1 MIDSKRTLFWVLS
14 VFLLG
19 GTALGQM
26 RRNVVVLPF
35 TTGEDQMW
43 LSTATARV
51 LSAKIE
57 RTGRLRPLDRQQL
70 SALGASINIDI
81 RQAGELP
88 IPALRRLGRWLDTDV
103 LLIGRVGR
111 SHDRNR
117 ARDLVGPSVSRNVP
131 EGAEMWLAARL
142 YGYPGGALL
151 GSAFVE
157 GTEDGLFELYDGL
170 LQQIL
175 DRLDVPEARAV
186 RAYGRPTHSVEA
198 FRLIS
203 EATESFSDSRDEKA
217 RAWTAEA
224 LRRALHIDPVYSDAH
239 LLEGRML
246 QAHGD
251 TDGAREAFGQA
262 SALDPTDPRP
272 RWALARLARS
282 MGDPTA
288 EATALATVLEAQPED
303 DRAIGRLARLHAEA
317 GRHTEARRDYD
328 RALSLFNRE
337 PERLAE
343 VGSYLIGIGDPAVA
357 ESLYQ
362 QAIHIE
368 PGNPEHHLGM
378 IFARTHQGHLA
389 QAEQAFEEAVTIGA
403 ESADLWLAAGQLSR
417 EKQDYVGA
425 AKRFEHALS
434 LAPDRPDLLIEVA
447 DLHAREGDI
456 DGAVLAYENALIKG
470 VPLEDIADPLARAYG
485 QLDEG
490 AADSFIQSL
499 ALDTN
504 RIDILLLAARLFS
517 ERGHH
522 QAAVVAYEDALIK
535 GAPIEDIAG
544 PIARAYL
551 KLDEGAADSFIQS
564 LALDTNRI
572 DILLLA
578 ARLFSERGH
587 HQAAV
592 VAYED
597 ALIKGAPIEDI
608 AGPIARA
615 YLKLDDATAV
625 ERILGSV
632 PNRPDLSMIRGDL
645 YRQTGRLREAMGAY
659 EKAVAAS
666 PTDVKL
672 ARQLGSVY
680 EQLGDRNSA
689 VEVYTSALQHAPDD
703 IDLLIALGNVLR
715 ELDRHRDA
723 RPHYRSAIDAGTKRV
738 DAFIGLGLSAE
749 ALNRAR
755 ESRLA
760 FRNALLLD
768 PDNAVALAGLER
780 VRLPK
785 RRPVPT
791 PEALIAEARA
801 ALTQGDHTTAIDRF
815 RRALSKDS
823 GNAAAWND
831 LGLAHAAI
839 GQNPEARE
847 AFESAERLNPTPET
861 IYNLGRLN
869 AEYGRYESASMDY
882 RTALEREPGFAA
894 ASLNLSSLQLRAGHA
909 PSAVVTLKQAVAASP
924 ERGDLR
930 LALANAYLYI
940 QELESARSAY
950 EEAALDPYQRPA
962 AIVGLGNLALAQGDT
977 VVALERY
984 QEAIREDAQSAD
996 PHINIGSVLT
1006 AQGQA
1011 ISAIEAYR
1019 MALQKAPEDLTTY
1032 LNLATLYY
1040 QSEQYDAALE
1050 HLGALLKRDSSV
1062 PNAQRLLGH
1071 IALATGDPDL
1081 AIEAYHIAL
1090 SLAPTDI
1097 DALRG
1102 LALACEADERV
1113 EAARDAWLRWLD
1125 EVGDEAGLETE
1136 IERVHARLESLPD
1149 NS

>member
-485 QLDEG
+485 Q
-490 AADSFIQSL
+490 
-499 ALDTN
+499 
-504 RIDILLLAARLFS
+504 
-517 ERGHH
+517 
-522 QAAVVAYEDALIK
+522 
-535 GAPIEDIAG
+535 
-544 PIARAYL
+544 
-551 KLDEGAADSFIQS
+551 LDEGAADSFIQS